1 MIFVAG
7 ITIAVF
13 FEFLLL
19 GKKTKSLPDK
29 LLAVWMFVIALH
41 LTLFYLYRTGDIFAV
56 PMLLGI
62 DLPLPVMHG
71 VFLYLYV
78 AAVTEQLPTPRW
90 ILALHGIPAAAMY
103 LYLISFYILPSDEK
117 LYIYQHR
124 GVGFEP
130 FIAVRSVVIWLSGIL
145 YVVWSA
151 VLLRRHRLRILN
163 EFSYQHAI
171 DLQWLRVLTWG
182 MGAIWCLVMLHN
194 ETVLFTG
201 VAFFVIL
208 IGFFGVR
215 QRRIFS
221 DRHETLPQRNGVPEP
236 EKEKYAKSGLSQ
248 EVSESLFADLSR
260 LMTEEA
266 VYKKSDLSVDDLA
279 TRLGVHP
286 NHVSQVINE
295 KDGRNFYDFVNHYRL
310 EAFKQ
315 AVADPKNR
323 HLRLLSIAFDCGFN
337 SKSSFNRHF
346 KKVTGKTPSEYFAE
360 ISPQ

>member
-7 ITIAVF
+7 ISIAVF

-19 GKKTKSLPDK
+19 GKRNKLLPDK
-29 LLAVWMFVIALH
+29 LLAVWMFFIALH
-41 LTLFYLYRTGDIFAV
+41 LTLFYLYQTGDIFAA
-56 PMLLGI
+56 PFLLGI
-62 DLPLPVMHG
+62 DLPLPVVHG

-78 AAVTEQLPTPRW
+78 AAVTDQLPSRRW
-90 ILALHGIPAAAMY
+90 TLLLHGVPAAAMY

-117 LYIYQHR
+117 FFIYANR

-130 FIAVRSVVIWLSGIL
+130 FIAVRSVVVLLSGIL

-151 VLLRRHRLRILN
+151 ILLRRHRRRILN

-182 MGAIWCLVMLHN
+182 MGAIWCLVMLRN

-201 VAFFVIL
+201 VAVFVIL

-215 QRRIFS
+215 QRRIFG
-221 DRHETLPQRNGVPEP
+221 DHEKAAPVEARGQEP
-236 EKEKYAKSGLSQ
+236 EREKYAKSGLSK
-248 EVSESLFADLSR
+248 EASEALYANLQR

-266 VYKKSDLSVDDLA
+266 VFKKSDLSVDDLA
-279 TRLGVHP
+279 SRLGVHP
-286 NHVSQVINE
+286 NHVSQIINE
-295 KDGRNFYDFVNHYRL
+295 REGRNFYDFVNQYRL

-315 AVADPKNR
+315 AVADPRNR

-337 SKSSFNRHF
+337 SKSSFNRYF

-360 ISPQ
+360 FSSA